1 VARLD
6 FHRSSVLV
14 SRAAARPGRTLLVR
28 LGVVSLLLAVCT
40 LVFYWGRA
48 GLRDQIDGVVSAID
62 VVYFTIVAISTTG
75 FGDIVPISNGMKL
88 YTSFVLTPIRLVVW
102 FILLGTAYEFV
113 VQRLIEVYRMTRIAQ
128 NLQDHVI
135 VCGVGDSGAT
145 AVSEILSRGR
155 AAQTIVVIDES
166 EAACRAAAEHGCIAL
181 RGDATT
187 EAMLRDAGIER
198 AGCVIVCAGRDDTNV
213 LVVLT
218 VRNMNPSV
226 RVVANVRDTENI
238 KLMKQAGA
246 NTVVR
251 PAQIVG
257 YLLAGAVA
265 DTHLV
270 DTALDLLDAHGPLRL
285 LERRAR
291 ADEVGKRA
299 TELQAGHCL
308 RLFRG
313 ARQIEGADA
322 TANTIEAGDVLQLI
336 ESGARS

>member
-14 SRAAARPGRTLLVR
+14 SRAAARPGHSLLVR
-28 LGVVSLLLAVCT
+28 LGIISGLLVACT
-40 LVFYWGRA
+40 IVFYWGRD
-48 GLRDQIDGVVSAID
+48 GLRDQLDGVVSLVDII
-62 VVYFTIVAISTTG
+62 YFAVVAISTTG
-75 FGDIVPISNGMKL
+75 FGDIVPVSDGMKL
-88 YTSFVLTPIRLVVW
+88 YTSFVLTPIRLIVW

-128 NLQDHVI
+128 NLRDHVI
-135 VCGVGDSGAT
+135 VCGMGDSGAT
-145 AVSEILSRGR
+145 AVSEMLSRGR
-155 AAQTIVVIDES
+155 GAQTIVVIDES
-166 EAACRAAAEHGCIAL
+166 ESACRVAAEQGCIAL

-187 EAMLRDAGIER
+187 EAMLRDAGVER
-198 AGCVIVCAGRDDTNV
+198 AACVIACTGRDDTNV

-218 VRNMNPSV
+218 VRNMNAQV
-226 RVVANVRDTENI
+226 RVVVNVRDTENI

-246 NTVVR
+246 TTVIR
-251 PAQIVG
+251 PAQVVG

-270 DTALDLLDAHGPLRL
+270 DTALDLLDARGPLRL

-299 TELQAGHCL
+299 TELRDGHCL
-308 RLFRG
+308 RLYRG
-313 ARQIEGADA
+313 ARQIEGSD
-322 TANTIEAGDVLQLI
+322 TSANTIEAGDVLQLI
-336 ESGARS
+336 ESNAQA

>member
-14 SRAAARPGRTLLVR
+14 SRAAARPAHTLLVR
-28 LGVVSLLLAVCT
+28 LAIVSALLAICT
-40 LVFYWGRA
+40 VVFYLARS
-48 GLRDQIDGVVSAID
+48 GLRDQIDGAVSAID
-62 VVYFTIVAISTTG
+62 VLYFTIVAISTTG
-75 FGDIVPISNGMKL
+75 FGDIVPVSDGMKL
-88 YTSFVLTPIRLVVW
+88 YTSFVLTPVRLVVW

-128 NLQDHVI
+128 NLRDHVI

-145 AVSEILSRGR
+145 AVVEMLSRGR
-155 AAQTIVVIDES
+155 LAQSIVVVDES
-166 EAACRAAAEHGCIAL
+166 EQACRLAAEQGCIAL
-181 RGDATT
+181 RGDAST

-198 AGCVIVCAGRDDTNV
+198 AGCVIVSTGRDDTNV

-218 VRNMNPSV
+218 VRNMNPHV
-226 RVVANVRDTENI
+226 RVVANVRDEENV

-246 NTVVR
+246 TTVIR
-251 PAQIVG
+251 PAQVVG

-270 DTALDLLDAHGPLRL
+270 DTALDLLDSRGPLRL

-291 ADEVGKRA
+291 PDEVGRRA
-299 TELQAGHCL
+299 TELRDGHCL

-313 ARQIEGADA
+313 TRQIEGSDA
-322 TANTIEAGDVLQLI
+322 SANTIEAGDVLQLI
-336 ESGARS
+336 ESGARA